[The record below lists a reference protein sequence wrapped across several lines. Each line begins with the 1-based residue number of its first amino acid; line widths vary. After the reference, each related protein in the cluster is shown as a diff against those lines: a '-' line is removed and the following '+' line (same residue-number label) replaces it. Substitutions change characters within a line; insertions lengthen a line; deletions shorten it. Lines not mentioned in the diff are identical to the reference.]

1 MNTLIVEDDY
11 VSRKFMVK
19 FLSKYGSC
27 KTAENGEQAIEL
39 YRRAVE
45 QKEPYDLICMDILMP
60 KMDGYKT
67 LEQIRKY
74 EEEQEIGRQQEAKVI
89 MTSGMDVSTN
99 ATKAFEL
106 GCVAFA
112 SKPIDIVKFNQI
124 LQELQLI

>member
-1 MNTLIVEDDY
+1 
-11 VSRKFMVK
+11 
-19 FLSKYGSC
+19 
-27 KTAENGEQAIEL
+27 
-39 YRRAVE
+39 
-45 QKEPYDLICMDILMP
+45 
-60 KMDGYKT
+60 
-67 LEQIRKY
+67 
-74 EEEQEIGRQQEAKVI
+74 